1 MNYIAHV
8 PLCGGF
14 ALGNMNIT
22 GKPPIAITSY
32 TPFES
37 NDLLYRRYLKKKG
50 YDVPYYL
57 LDKITD
63 EEKKDLS
70 SLIKNTPIDFVSAIP
85 PCSGL
90 SQAAQRKAG
99 TRGTAPPNDWMYDS
113 AEFILEVAK
122 PTVYAFENAP
132 TLYTGAGDQV
142 RERLVEIGKNHG
154 YSITFYKTNTL
165 KHGIPQFRPRT
176 FGIFYKG
183 KHAPILNYYNKKAP
197 HITDYLKEIPKDAKH
212 QDDYVHNEWDITKFE
227 IYKFLKMK
235 HGENWRKAMHD
246 FRPHLTTY
254 DYLLRKD
261 WLKEFL
267 EWQKKLPEDER
278 SEIVTKNVEHIL
290 KKKAQGKGARINYR
304 VLGIDKEYMYAVIG
318 EVMGKQVHPTED
330 RIMNIREHM
339 HMMGLP
345 HDYELEGPKEY
356 VKISQNV
363 PVATCMDITTEIMEI
378 INGNR
383 KLSTKSLYMQ
393 DNIKNNINNVKSL
406 F

>member
-1 MNYIAHV
+1 MRYIAHI
-8 PLCGGF
+8 PLAGGF

-22 GKPPIAITSY
+22 GKPPVAITSY
-32 TPFES
+32 TPFEA
-37 NDLLYRRYLKKKG
+37 NDLLFRRYLKKKG
-50 YDVPYYL
+50 YDVPYFL
-57 LDKITD
+57 LDKIT
-63 EEKKDLS
+63 EKERKDLS
-70 SLIKNTPIDFVSAIP
+70 HLIKNIDFATAIP

-99 TRGTAPPNDWMYDS
+99 SRGSAPPNDWMYES
-113 AEFILEVAK
+113 ANFILGDVK
-122 PTVYAFENAP
+122 PTVYSFENAP
-132 TLYTGAGDQV
+132 TLYTGAGDDV
-142 RERLVEIGKNHG
+142 RYRLSEIAKQYG

-183 KHAPILNYYNKKAP
+183 DYAPILNYYDREAP
-197 HITDYLKEIPKDAKH
+197 HIADYLKEIPKDAKH

-267 EWQKKLPEDER
+267 EWQKKLPEEER

-345 HDYELEGPKEY
+345 HDYELEGPREY

-363 PVATCMDITTEIMEI
+363 PTKTAADITYEI
-378 INGNR
+378 IAIINNR
-383 KLSTKSLYMQ
+383 RQLNSNSILMQ
-393 DNIKNNINNVKSL
+393 DNSKIKPISNNPL

>member
-1 MNYIAHV
+1 MRYIAHV
-8 PLCGGF
+8 PLAGGF

-22 GKPPIAITSY
+22 NNPPLAITSY
-32 TPFES
+32 TPFKA
-37 NDLLYRRYLKKKG
+37 NDLLLRRYLKKKR
-50 YDVPYYL
+50 YNVPYYL
-57 LDKITD
+57 LDDI
-63 EEKKDLS
+63 S
-70 SLIKNTPIDFVSAIP
+70 IKERIELKNLLTNNSIDFVTAIP

-99 TRGTAPPNDWMYDS
+99 SRGTAPPNDWMYES
-113 AEFILEVAK
+113 AHFILKDVK
-122 PTVYAFENAP
+122 PTVYSFENAP
-132 TLYTGAGDQV
+132 GLFTGAGDDV
-142 RERLVEIGKNHG
+142 RSKLIEIGKEYG

-183 KHAPILNYYNKKAP
+183 KYAPILNYYNKEAP
-197 HITDYLKEIPKDAKH
+197 HIKDYLKQIPKNAKH
-212 QDDYVHNEWDITKFE
+212 QDEYVHNEWDITKFE

-235 HGENWRKAMHD
+235 HGEDWRKAMHD

-254 DYLLRKD
+254 DYLQRKD
-261 WLKEFL
+261 WLVKFL
-267 EWQKKLPEDER
+267 EWQKKLPENER

-290 KKKAQGKGARINYR
+290 KKSAMGKGARINYR

-330 RIMNIREHM
+330 RIMNVREHM

-345 HDYELEGPKEY
+345 HDYELESSKEY

-363 PVATCMDITTEIMEI
+363 PVQTTCDITKEILAV
-378 INGNR
+378 INNER
-383 KLSTKSLYMQ
+383 QLSNNSVFMQ
-393 DNIKNNINNVKSL
+393 DNSKIKSTRNKPL